1 MHILFNPRLGGIQE
15 LLFTHVQTSGSGE
28 VRRCGRAAELKGL
41 LSECW
46 EHKSNT
52 FNLKTMLGD
61 HGGNLQREKSTKKD
75 TERQGEGQVAETALY
90 SWDDCGGGVDV
101 PCLPDFR
108 S

>member
-1 MHILFNPRLGGIQE
+1 
-15 LLFTHVQTSGSGE
+15 
-28 VRRCGRAAELKGL
+28 
-41 LSECW
+41 
-46 EHKSNT
+46 
-52 FNLKTMLGD
+52 MLGD